1 MTLNLSDLRQR
12 YLKDGL
18 DETNTDEDPF
28 VQFEKWFHQ
37 ARKSELL
44 EPNAMVLSTVNED
57 SQPSTRTVLLK
68 QFSDDGFV
76 FFTNYRS
83 QKAKDIQHN
92 PKVALHFNW
101 LELERQVKIQG
112 IATKISLK
120 ESMRYFASRPKG
132 SQIGAWVSHQSQ
144 IISSKQLLLSQFEK
158 MKQKFRSGEIPFP
171 DFWGGYL
178 VVPHQIEFWQGG
190 DNRLHD
196 RICYTLEDNQWSKQR
211 LAP

>member
-1 MTLNLSDLRQR
+1 MTLNLADLRQR

-18 DETNTDEDPF
+18 DESNTDDNPF

-37 ARKSELL
+37 AQKSELL

-83 QKAKDIQHN
+83 QKAKDIQYN

-112 IATKISLK
+112 VATKISLK
-120 ESMRYFASRPKG
+120 DSMRYFASRPKG

-158 MKQKFRSGEIPFP
+158 MKQKFQSGEIPFP

-196 RICYTLEDNQWSKQR
+196 RICYTLEENQWVKQR

>member
-1 MTLNLSDLRQR
+1 MTLNLADLRQC

-18 DETNTDEDPF
+18 DEKNTDENPF
-28 VQFEKWFHQ
+28 VQFEKWFQQ
-37 ARKSELL
+37 AQNSELL
-44 EPNAMVLSTVNED
+44 EPNAMVLSTVNKVN
-57 SQPSTRTVLLK
+57 QPSTRTVLLK
-68 QFSDDGFV
+68 QFSDQGFV

-83 QKAKDIQHN
+83 QKAQDIQDN

-112 IATKISLK
+112 QATKISLK
-120 ESMRYFASRPKG
+120 DSMRYFSSRPKG

-144 IISSKQLLLSQFEK
+144 IISSKQLLLSQFDK
-158 MKQKFRSGEIPFP
+158 MKEKFRSGEIPFP

-178 VVPHQIEFWQGG
+178 VEPHQIEFWQGG

-196 RICYTLEDNQWSKQR
+196 RICYTLEDEHWVKQR

>member
-1 MTLNLSDLRQR
+1 MNLADLRQR

-18 DETNTDEDPF
+18 DENNTDDNPF

-37 ARKSELL
+37 AQKSELL
-44 EPNAMVLSTVNED
+44 EPNAMVLSTVNEVN
-57 SQPSTRTVLLK
+57 QPSTRTVLLK

-112 IATKISLK
+112 VAAKISLND
-120 ESMRYFASRPKG
+120 SMRYFATRPKG
-132 SQIGAWVSHQSQ
+132 SQIGAWVSHQSEV
-144 IISSKQLLLSQFEK
+144 ISSKQLLLSQFEK
-158 MKQKFRSGEIPFP
+158 MKQKFQSGEIPFP
-171 DFWGGYL
+171 DFWGGYM
-178 VVPHQIEFWQGG
+178 VVPQQIEFWQGG
-190 DNRLHD
+190 DNRLHE
-196 RICYTLEDNQWSKQR
+196 RICYTLKDNQWVKQR